1 MIAGFSRIPQSLI
14 SEPFLCCHICRRI
27 AAGYAGITDSAEN
40 MIEKLHGAVV
50 RKLTDDL
57 FQDTDK
63 AADK

>member
-1 MIAGFSRIPQSLI
+1 MNCL
-14 SEPFLCCHICRRI
+14 L
-27 AAGYAGITDSAEN
+27 AGYAGIKDSTEN
-40 MIEKLHGAVV
+40 MVEKLHGAVV

>member
-1 MIAGFSRIPQSLI
+1 MNCL
-14 SEPFLCCHICRRI
+14 L
-27 AAGYAGITDSAEN
+27 AGYAGITDSAEN

-57 FQDTDK
+57 FQDADK